1 MAGKIPPEFIDD
13 LLTRVDIV
21 DVIGARVQLRKAGK
35 EFQARCPFHE
45 EKTPSFTVSPAKQFY
60 HCFGC
65 GAHGTAIG
73 FLMEHDGLPFREA
86 VDELARLVG
95 VEVPVEGG
103 EQIRGPDH
111 GPLFALLDEADAL
124 FRRQLREHP
133 QAARAVEYL
142 KSRGLS
148 GEIAARYGVG
158 FAPAGR
164 DFLLSRLGRT
174 PERCR
179 QLVECGLIG
188 EQDGR
193 RYDRFRDRVMFPIRD
208 RRGRV
213 IGFGGRILGDG
224 RPKYLNS
231 PETPLFH
238 KGRELY
244 GLFEAQRGVR
254 RGLERVLVV
263 EGYLD
268 VIALAQH
275 GIDCAVATLGTAT
288 TADHLQRLARTA
300 PELVFCFDGDRAGR
314 DAAWK
319 ALETALPLAGG
330 GQVQRFL
337 FLPEGE
343 DPDTLVRQEGRA
355 GFLARVEQAVPLSQF
370 LFDQLTAQVDMT
382 TIDGR
387 ARLAPLARPLIER
400 VPAGVFRDLLEQQ
413 LARLMGL
420 ERRLMRPAAPAR
432 APRQGGAL
440 EQQRPSRIAWAIALL
455 LDYPRLAERVDGLA
469 KEWRHASNQ
478 GVGILVELLETIRQ
492 HPTLSKAALIE
503 RWRDHPHFDYLQRLS
518 VHPFL
523 RDITEEGAAAEF
535 DGALERLSAEVRKR
549 EWLRSLD
556 DKWRARATRGPD
568 DPRVRRRDT

>member
-86 VDELARLVG
+86 IDELARLAG
-95 VEVPVEGG
+95 VEVPIEGG
-103 EQIRGPDH
+103 EQVRGPDH
-111 GPLFALLDEADAL
+111 GPLFALLDEADGL

-133 QAARAVEYL
+133 QAARAIDYL

-148 GEIAARYGVG
+148 GEIAARYGIG
-158 FAPAGR
+158 FAPGGG

-179 QLVECGLIG
+179 QLVDCGLIG

-193 RYDRFRDRVMFPIRD
+193 RYDRFRDRIIFPIRD

-288 TADHLQRLARTA
+288 TADHLQRLSRTA

-319 ALETALPLAGG
+319 ALETTLPLASGS
-330 GQVQRFL
+330 QTQRFL

-343 DPDTLVRQEGRA
+343 DPDTLVRKEGA
-355 GFLARVEQAVPLSQF
+355 EGFLARVEQATPLSQF

-387 ARLAPLARPLIER
+387 ARLAPLARPLIDR
-400 VPAGVFRDLLEQQ
+400 VPAGVFRDLLEQ
-413 LARLMGL
+413 RLSELVGL
-420 ERRLMRPAAPAR
+420 ERRAPSSRRRTSR
-432 APRQGGAL
+432 APRQSAL
-440 EQQRPSRIAWAIALL
+440 EQQRPSRTAWAIALL
-455 LDYPRLAERVDGLA
+455 LNHPSLMARVDELPTD
-469 KEWRHASNQ
+469 WRRASNQ

-492 HPTLSKAALIE
+492 HPTLTKAALIE

-523 RDITEEGAAAEF
+523 RHVSEEGAGAEF
-535 DGALERLSAEVRKR
+535 DGALERLGAEVRKR

-556 DKWRARATRGPD
+556 DKLRARVGRDPD
-568 DPRVRRRDT
+568 DPRTHRDDS